1 MVHSRLIEKP
11 LLFTGVFLKNLVR
24 LLCNFFSEKHNN
36 RPPFEDDAMSLPA
49 NVTFC
54 AAKIKKSHTPPNGND
69 TNVDAAGTYGN
80 RKRGRALQPGETKV
94 PEDQASALR
103 GKALEQ
109 FLESEQ
115 GRTLSAREQQ
125 VLRFLSSKA
134 NKGVHWIQDNRLCSD
149 CYWKQENIAAALGC
163 KSAATIARAIKGLKA
178 AGIVNSHRKKIVVN
192 TYIVQ
197 LPLPTVSVT
206 KVTEAPISKP
216 AEVSVSKPTKLSVS
230 LTSSSIEPSKKEPI
244 PTPTRTSETTASANT
259 SSIER
264 GGVGGVIS
272 FEDEQEK
279 RDEAE
284 WQEQRVREA
293 VDVLISNGFN
303 SRSQARKLVQSNE
316 QITAEVVQHMLDSID
331 SNPDNPIALVRLRLQ
346 EPEDVQD
353 VVDELAEI
361 AEREHR
367 IERERKAAA
376 ARKAAEDRAE
386 AVRKYI
392 MELAMW
398 RARQLMLALSD
409 ARIWCAWTEHVQRAD
424 FDEKTMQ
431 RIRHRIAND
440 AWHFLAKMMSDG
452 LSNELKTLQQHVAT
466 GTAVEDLEKLPLK
479 CDRDDDDK
487 ERNALAK
494 VQQHIELM
502 KLTPDQ
508 RLAARL
514 AKAAAARQSVEQVT
528 TGGGK

>member
-1 MVHSRLIEKP
+1 
-11 LLFTGVFLKNLVR
+11 
-24 LLCNFFSEKHNN
+24 
-36 RPPFEDDAMSLPA
+36 MSLSTNAPVD
-49 NVTFC
+49 NVNSITTVT
-54 AAKIKKSHTPPNGND
+54 ATHSDDISG
-69 TNVDAAGTYGN
+69 DAARGYAK
-80 RKRGRALQPGETKV
+80 RQRGRALQPGEFKV
-94 PEDQASALR
+94 PEDQASAMR

-109 FLESEQ
+109 FLDSEQ

-134 NKGVHWIQDNRLCSD
+134 NKGRHWIQDNRLCSD
-149 CYWKQENIAAALGC
+149 CYWKQENIGVALGC
-163 KSAATIARAIKGLKA
+163 GARTIARAIEGLKA

-230 LTSSSIEPSKKEPI
+230 LTSSSIQPSKKETT

-264 GGVGGVIS
+264 GGGGGVVS
-272 FEDEQEK
+272 FEKSGRAEEQDEEEK
-279 RDEAE
+279 
-284 WQEQRVREA
+284 QRVNDA
-293 VDVLISNGFN
+293 VEVLMSNKFN
-303 SRSQARKLVQSNE
+303 SRSQARKLVQSNK
-316 QITAEVVQHMLDSID
+316 QITWEVVQHMLDSID
-331 SNPDNPIALVRLRLQ
+331 SNPDNPIAIVRGKLE

-353 VVDELAEI
+353 VVVELAAI
-361 AEREHR
+361 KMREQH
-367 IERERKAAA
+367 IERERQAAA

-398 RARQLMLALSD
+398 RARQLMLALTD
-409 ARIWCAWTEHVQRAD
+409 ARIWCAWNEHVQRAD

-452 LSNELKTLQQHVAT
+452 LSNELKTLQQHIAN
-466 GTAVEDLEKLPLK
+466 GTAIEDLEKLPLK
-479 CDRDDDDK
+479 CDRDDDK

-502 KLTPDQ
+502 KLTPEQ